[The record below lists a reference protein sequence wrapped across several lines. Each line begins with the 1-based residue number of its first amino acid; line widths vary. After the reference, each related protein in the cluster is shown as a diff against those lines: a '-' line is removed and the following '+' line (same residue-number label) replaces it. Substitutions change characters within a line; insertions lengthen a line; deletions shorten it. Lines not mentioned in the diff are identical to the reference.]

1 MPPWKYAPSRGT
13 LCASGTKL
21 HKIDVQSPRNFP
33 WASRSSARNGSGRE
47 RKFRRRRSARPDR
60 REAAMRRA
68 LRRVLVP
75 ALATLLYFA
84 SSAAAES
91 AWVLWSGHVDV
102 VCSKQVKVI
111 RDDRVSEL
119 GKNESVEK
127 VWPSEGGFRGVDETQ
142 GE

>member
-1 MPPWKYAPSRGT
+1 
-13 LCASGTKL
+13 
-21 HKIDVQSPRNFP
+21 
-33 WASRSSARNGSGRE
+33 
-47 RKFRRRRSARPDR
+47 
-60 REAAMRRA
+60 MRRA

-84 SSAAAES
+84 SSAAAEC

-102 VCSKQVKVI
+102 DVKPLVEDWVVQKTYPTPSVCSKQVKVI

>member
-1 MPPWKYAPSRGT
+1 
-13 LCASGTKL
+13 
-21 HKIDVQSPRNFP
+21 
-33 WASRSSARNGSGRE
+33 
-47 RKFRRRRSARPDR
+47 
-60 REAAMRRA
+60 MRRA

-84 SSAAAES
+84 SSAAAEC